1 MNPTITTIIISFSV
15 MPLAMLSYQLGTPQA
30 LSQADVSGYLSQ
42 PALKVSLAA
51 LKREEPKE
59 TLPQRNAEVA
69 NLVLSPAEAL
79 AWDFK
84 QGVTLFSKNT
94 SEIRPI
100 ASLTKLVTAAVVL
113 DYAQPQE
120 TVAVSLKAV
129 RTEGDSGTLREGEV
143 LTVYDLLAAAL
154 LVSSNDAA
162 YALAEYVGSKMTTT
176 ESNPAAA
183 PDPVKTFVR
192 VMNQKFNDLG
202 LVQTNFTDPS
212 GLEDKIS
219 FSTADDL
226 SQFIKYLRLNPNYA
240 PIWNIL
246 KMTSYQTKAQ
256 NGVAWHEF
264 KSTNP
269 FLGEFYGVIG
279 GKTGYTPAALGNMIL
294 VMTGHNNTEIIYLVL
309 GSVDRFGDIRKMAN
323 WVNQAWAWPP
333 PQ

>member
-1 MNPTITTIIISFSV
+1 MNPTLTAIIISFSV

-59 TLPQRNAEVA
+59 TLPQRNIDVA
-69 NLVLSPAEAL
+69 DLVLSPAEAL

-84 QGVTLFSKNT
+84 QGITLFSKNT
-94 SEIRPI
+94 LETRPI
-100 ASLTKLVTAAVVL
+100 ASLTKLVTAAVAL

-120 TVAVSLKAV
+120 TVAISLKAV
-129 RTEGDSGTLREGEV
+129 RTEGDSGNLREGEV
-143 LTVYDLLAAAL
+143 LTVYDLLAAAM

-176 ESNPAAA
+176 EPDQQAPA
-183 PDPVKTFVR
+183 DPVKVFVR

-219 FSTADDL
+219 FSTAEDF
-226 SQFIKYLRLNPNYA
+226 SRFIKYLRLNSNYS

-264 KSTNP
+264 KNTNP
-269 FLGEFYGVIG
+269 FLGEFDGVIG
-279 GKTGYTPAALGNMIL
+279 GKTGYTPAALGNMML
-294 VMTGHNNTEIIYLVL
+294 VMTGPNNTEIIYLVL
-309 GSVDRFGDIRKMAN
+309 GSVDRFGDIRKMIS
-323 WVNQAWAWPP
+323 WVNQAWQWPP
-333 PQ
+333 QN